1 MTLNGSRN
9 ESIEPKSI
17 YQDLNKHFKIIFLS
31 RQRCRWNQKTNQF
44 LTMLPPK
51 FSRGFLSMRFRCIS
65 KFYNSIVV
73 EPNFVNLHLSHYST
87 INLGD
92 TKLILWLNGS
102 LYAIQDDDEDGN
114 ANKYHKIENFN
125 RLHDHF
131 NGAVNYHDN
140 CESSN
145 GLFCIWDVKYIAICN
160 PSTSEVRFLPYLQDF
175 DIDKYLIGFEP
186 GENKYKVVLS
196 IDILGGI
203 GRAWVFTLGV
213 DKSWREVTENGHRT
227 SPYRS
232 GVCISGI
239 ICRFSHTPEFC
250 IVAFDVK
257 SETFTTIQVYWRLY
271 NTLHECLPDYILI
284 QVKGKLGILN
294 FLNLWDREEIY
305 LWVLGEDE
313 QWEEYEKIRFPSGWK
328 DISLD
333 NAMAYKY
340 TCSIW
345 HH

>member
-1 MTLNGSRN
+1 MSM
-9 ESIEPKSI
+9 EPEDQSIPDDVTA
-17 YQDLNKHFKIIFLS
+17 QIFS
-31 RQRCRWNQKTNQF
+31 W
-44 LTMLPPK
+44 LP
-51 FSRGFLSMRFRCIS
+51 
-65 KFYNSIVV
+65 
-73 EPNFVNLHLSHYST
+73 
-87 INLGD
+87 
-92 TKLILWLNGS
+92 
-102 LYAIQDDDEDGN
+102 DDDEDGN